1 MKTIKGGVTS
11 AKGFNVCGVS
21 AGIKAKDKLDTALI
35 VSDVSATAAIVT
47 TTNAVK
53 AAPVLWDDAVIGED
67 YNIKAVIINSGNANA
82 CTGAQGIDDVHAE
95 VDAVSKAFS
104 CDPHEVAVAS
114 TGVIGVPLP
123 VGRIIDALPE
133 LIAGLS
139 ADDEA
144 ADQAAWAILTTDT
157 VPKTAAVQ
165 VLIGG
170 KTVTV
175 GGMAKG
181 SGMICPNMAT
191 MLSFVTTDC
200 AITRDCLQTILS
212 ETVGDTYNMMSVD
225 GDMSTNDTVL
235 LLANGKAQNKEIVD
249 KDSADYLT
257 LKKAVY
263 AVNEMLAKAIV
274 RDGEGAT
281 KLIEVELTGAAT
293 KTEAKILAKGVV
305 TSNLVKAAFFGE
317 DANWGRVLSSLGST
331 GVAFDPQKVTLEF
344 KSAGGSVTLYK
355 KGQPFSFNEELAK
368 KVLEQ
373 KEITVLVKM
382 EEGNASAKSW
392 GCDLTY
398 DYVKINGEYR
408 T

>member
-1 MKTIKGGVTS
+1 MKKREGGATS
-11 AKGFNVCGVS
+11 AKGFKAFGVS
-21 AGIKAKDKLDTALI
+21 AGLRAKEKLDTAML
-35 VSDVSATAAIVT
+35 VSDVPATAAVVT

-53 AAPVLWDDAVIGED
+53 AAPVIWDDAIIGDD
-67 YNIKAVIINSGNANA
+67 YQIKAVIVNSGNANA
-82 CTGAQGIDDVHAE
+82 CTGLQGIEAVHAE
-95 VDAVSKAFS
+95 VSAVAAALS
-104 CDPHEVAVAS
+104 CDIHEVAVAS

-123 VGRIIDALPE
+123 VQKIVDAVPE
-133 LIAGLS
+133 LVAGLS
-139 ADDEA
+139 SDAEA
-144 ADQAAWAILTTDT
+144 SDKASRAILTTDT

-165 VLIGG
+165 VMIGG

-200 AITRDCLQTILS
+200 AITRDCLQTMLT

-235 LLANGKAQNKEIVD
+235 VLANGLAGNKEIVN
-249 KDSADYLT
+249 KNSADYLT
-257 LKKAVY
+257 LKKALY
-263 AVNEMLAKAIV
+263 TVNEMLAKAIV

-281 KLIEVELTGAAT
+281 KLIEVDLTGAAT
-293 KTEAKILAKGVV
+293 ETEAKILAKGVV

-331 GVAFDPQKVTLEF
+331 GIAFDPQQVSVTF
-344 KSAGGSVTLYK
+344 KSNGGSVDLFK
-355 KGQPFSFNEELAK
+355 KGHPVPFDEAKAK
-368 KVLEQ
+368 KVLEE
-373 KEITVLVKM
+373 KEITVLIKM
-382 EEGNASAKSW
+382 GEGVASAKSW

>member
-35 VSDVSATAAIVT
+35 VSDVPATAAIVT

-144 ADQAAWAILTTDT
+144 ADQAARAILTTDT

-235 LLANGKAQNKEIVD
+235 LLANGKAQNKEIVR

-331 GVAFDPQKVTLEF
+331 GVAFDRQKVTLEF

-355 KGQPFSFNEELAK
+355 KGQPLSFNEELAK

>member
-1 MKTIKGGVTS
+1 MKKCEGGVTS
-11 AKGFNVCGVS
+11 AKGFKAYGVS
-21 AGIKAKDKLDTALI
+21 AGIRTKGKLDTAMI
-35 VSDVSATAAIVT
+35 VSDVPATAAIVT

-53 AAPVLWDDAVIGED
+53 AAPVLWDDAVIGD
-67 YNIKAVIINSGNANA
+67 DNHIRAVIVNSGNANA
-82 CTGAQGIDDVHAE
+82 CTGTQGIE
-95 VDAVSKAFS
+95 AVRKEANTVAVALS
-104 CDPHEVAVAS
+104 CDIHEVAVAS
-114 TGVIGVPLP
+114 TGVIGIPLP
-123 VGRIIDALPE
+123 VEKIVSVVPE
-133 LIAGLS
+133 LIEGLS
-139 ADDEA
+139 ADEDG
-144 ADQAAWAILTTDT
+144 ADKASRAILTTDT

-165 VLIGG
+165 VMIGG

-200 AITRDCLQTILS
+200 AVNRDCLQSILS
-212 ETVGDTYNMMSVD
+212 ETAEDTYNMMSVD

-235 LLANGKAQNKEIVD
+235 MLANGQACNKKITG
-249 KDSADYLT
+249 KDSDDYLT

-263 AVNEMLAKAIV
+263 TVNEMLAKAIV

-331 GVAFDPQKVTLEF
+331 GIAFDPQKVTLEF
-344 KSAGGSVTLYK
+344 ESAGGSITLFK
-355 KGQPFSFNEELAK
+355 KGQPLPFNEELAK

-373 KEITVLVKM
+373 KEIIVLVKM